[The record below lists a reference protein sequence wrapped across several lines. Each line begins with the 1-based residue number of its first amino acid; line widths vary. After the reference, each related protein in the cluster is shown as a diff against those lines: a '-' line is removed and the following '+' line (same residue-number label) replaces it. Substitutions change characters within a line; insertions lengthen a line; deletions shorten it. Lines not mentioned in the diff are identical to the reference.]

1 MPGGLD
7 AGMLMVTAIAGFA
20 LQMVLPPAP
29 AGRSALQRR
38 LQLAIAVALLPVLL
52 VAALQAVGVVIWP
65 ALSAVTLGAALL
77 GAFGGLALAL
87 LVRTLRKRKSP
98 GR

>member
-1 MPGGLD
+1 MGGGLD
-7 AGMLMVTAIAGFA
+7 LGMLVLTAVAGFA
-20 LQMVLPPAP
+20 IQMLLPPAP
-29 AGRSALQRR
+29 AGRSTLQRR

-52 VAALQAVGVVIWP
+52 VAGLQAAGVVIWP

-87 LVRTLRKRKSP
+87 LVRALRKRKSP